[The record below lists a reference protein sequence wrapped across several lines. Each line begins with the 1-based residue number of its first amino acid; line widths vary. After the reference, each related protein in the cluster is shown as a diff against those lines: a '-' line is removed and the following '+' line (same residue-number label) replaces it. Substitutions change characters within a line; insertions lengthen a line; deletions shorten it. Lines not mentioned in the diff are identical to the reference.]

1 MPIRSRTLKQQAR
14 QALRAAS
21 LPPPLV
27 TMIFLLLTTFLVDGI
42 NAFLPDGSLYSM
54 GFLPMFLSVL
64 LIIYQLVMKFGY
76 SCWALETARGEDRG
90 LWSLLDGFGMVGKVL
105 LTEGRISLGIL
116 GRGGLLIISYSI
128 VLVALAGIG
137 SLALSVILI
146 LQVSATFY
154 ISLVSLTLRYS
165 LARFVLYDQPQAGSM
180 VAVHRSLEL
189 MSGRIWSMCKL
200 YLSFWPWYL
209 LQAVLSLAVLYF
221 SMAPELTETVM
232 HYAAGD
238 LEGLL
243 ISVEHALYA
252 ATASPAL
259 TLCLIP
265 LQLILQPYQ
274 TVALANFYRSL
285 SPDPAPDPA

>member
-1 MPIRSRTLKQQAR
+1 MEGVN
-14 QALRAAS
+14 AL
-21 LPPPLV
+21 
-27 TMIFLLLTTFLVDGI
+27 
-42 NAFLPDGSLYSM
+42 LPDGSLYSM
-54 GFLPMFLSVL
+54 GFLPLFLSVL

-105 LTEGRISLGIL
+105 LTEGRITLGIL
-116 GRGGLLIISYSI
+116 GRGMLLIISYSI
-128 VLVALAGIG
+128 VLVALAGLG
-137 SLALSVILI
+137 SPALSVILI
-146 LQVSATFY
+146 LLVSATFY

-209 LQAVLSLAVLYF
+209 LQTVLSLAVLYF
-221 SMAPELTETVM
+221 TMAPELTETVV

-238 LEGLL
+238 LESLL
-243 ISVEHALYA
+243 IAVEHALYA
-252 ATASPAL
+252 AMGSPAL

-285 SPDPAPDPA
+285 SPDPAPV

>member
-1 MPIRSRTLKQQAR
+1 MPIRSHTLKQQAR
-14 QALRAAS
+14 QALRTAS

-27 TMIFLLLTTFLVDGI
+27 TLIFLLLTTFLVEGV
-42 NAFLPDGSLYSM
+42 NALLPDDSLYSM
-54 GFLPMFLSVL
+54 GFLPLFLTVL
-64 LIIYQLVMKFGY
+64 LVIYQLVMKFGY

-105 LTEGRISLGIL
+105 LTEGRITLGIMC
-116 GRGGLLIISYSI
+116 RGMLLILSYSI
-128 VLVALAGIG
+128 VLVALAGLG
-137 SLALSVILI
+137 APALSVILI
-146 LQVSATFY
+146 LLVSATFY

-189 MSGRIWSMCKL
+189 MSGRIWPMCKL

-209 LQAVLSLAVLYF
+209 LQAVMTLAALWF
-221 SMAPELTETVM
+221 TMAPELTQTTAL
-232 HYAAGD
+232 YAAGD

-243 ISVEHALYA
+243 IAVEHSLY
-252 ATASPAL
+252 TAMGSPVL

-265 LQLILQPYQ
+265 IQLILQPYQ
-274 TVALANFYRSL
+274 TVTLANFYRAL
-285 SPDPAPDPA
+285 SPDPAPV

>member
-1 MPIRSRTLKQQAR
+1 MPIRSRTLKQQTR

-27 TMIFLLLTTFLVDGI
+27 TMIFLLLTTFLVEGV
-42 NAFLPDGSLYSM
+42 NTLLPDDSLYSM
-54 GFLPMFLSVL
+54 GFLPLFLTVL
-64 LIIYQLVMKFGY
+64 LVIYQLVMKFGY

-105 LTEGRISLGIL
+105 LTEGRITLGIMC
-116 GRGGLLIISYSI
+116 RGMLLILSYSI
-128 VLVALAGIG
+128 ILVALAGLG
-137 SLALSVILI
+137 SPALSVILI
-146 LQVSATFY
+146 LLVSATFY

-165 LARFVLYDQPQAGSM
+165 LARFVLYDQPQMSSM

-189 MSGRIWSMCKL
+189 MSGRIWPMCKL

-209 LQAVLSLAVLYF
+209 LQAVMTLAALWF
-221 SMAPELTETVM
+221 TMAPELAQTTAL
-232 HYAAGD
+232 YAAGD

-243 ISVEHALYA
+243 IAVEHSLY
-252 ATASPAL
+252 TAMDSPVL

-265 LQLILQPYQ
+265 IQLILQPYQ
-274 TVALANFYRSL
+274 TVALANFYRAL
-285 SPDPAPDPA
+285 SPDPAPV

>member
-1 MPIRSRTLKQQAR
+1 MPIRSRTLKQQTR

-27 TMIFLLLTTFLVDGI
+27 TLIFLLLTTFLVDGI
-42 NAFLPDGSLYSM
+42 NALLPDGSLYSM
-54 GFLPMFLSVL
+54 GFLPLFLSVL

-105 LTEGRISLGIL
+105 LTEGRITLGIL
-116 GRGGLLIISYSI
+116 GRGMLLIISYSI
-128 VLVALAGIG
+128 VLVALAGLG
-137 SLALSVILI
+137 SPVLSVILI
-146 LQVSATFY
+146 LLVSATFY
-154 ISLVSLTLRYS
+154 ISLASLTLRYS

-209 LQAVLSLAVLYF
+209 LQAVITLAALWF
-221 SMAPELTETVM
+221 AMAPELTQTATL
-232 HYAAGD
+232 YAAGD

-243 ISVEHALYA
+243 IAVEHALYA
-252 ATASPAL
+252 AMGSPVLA
-259 TLCLIP
+259 LCLIP
-265 LQLILQPYQ
+265 QQLLLQPYQ
-274 TVALANFYRSL
+274 TVALANFYRAL
-285 SPDPAPDPA
+285 SPDPAPV